1 MKKLFEGFLYL
12 NVAVGSLFFVVWLWT
27 TFPAFLSVPA
37 EGSPAIDSP
46 LPSSENASSLHPP
59 SSPPPPIKEANPV
72 PNSPSG
78 SASPPPT
85 NDGSRTGNNLAI
97 PSNKGADV
105 SNPAPPSDTLKNN
118 LAISRKG
125 ASVTNTAPPSGTS
138 KKNNSIPLPPNPS
151 SSAGLENS
159 QLPPS
164 PQGEDN
170 SIPHPP
176 DPSSAELEDNQ
187 LPSSSL
193 QGKEKI
199 LEESET
205 SSNKAIKSGTAK
217 DLQGITQKVADIYE
231 MLSNYQYDSEDRRD
245 PFAPF
250 QVEEQP
256 TTVEGVVEED
266 TPPTYPTGK
275 YSIEEIKLV
284 GIKWNSKIGPSKAL
298 FKTPDQKLH
307 QLQKNDRIGDKRAVI
322 YQLKEDE
329 VIILEPRM
337 ANLISKKEKSYT
349 PIILR
354 MARLRS
360 KDKTQS
366 LGKYTSSSPSLPPS
380 SSSSSSSSPSLPPS
394 SSSPSLPP
402 SSSPTPLLPSNSN
415 SAPPPAD
422 SDMLDGGA

>member
-1 MKKLFEGFLYL
+1 MKKLFEVFLYL

-37 EGSPAIDSP
+37 EGSPAIGSP
-46 LPSSENASSLHPP
+46 PPSSENTSSPHPP
-59 SSPPPPIKEANPV
+59 SSPPPPIKEANPGSG
-72 PNSPSG
+72 SPSG
-78 SASPPPT
+78 SASPLPT
-85 NDGSRTGNNLAI
+85 NKSRTGNNLAI
-97 PSNKGADV
+97 PRKGASI
-105 SNPAPPSDTLKNN
+105 SNPAPPPPSGTPKNN
-118 LAISRKG
+118 LAIPRKG
-125 ASVTNTAPPSGTS
+125 ASISNPAPPPPSGTP
-138 KKNNSIPLPPNPS
+138 KKDNSIPLPPDP

-164 PQGEDN
+164 PQGKEN

-176 DPSSAELEDNQ
+176 DPSSAGLENSQ
-187 LPSSSL
+187 LPPSP
-193 QGKEKI
+193 QGKENF

-217 DLQGITQKVADIYE
+217 DLQGITQKIADIYE

-250 QVEEQP
+250 FQVEEQP
-256 TTVEGVVEED
+256 IVKGVVVEED

-275 YSIEEIKLV
+275 YPIEEIKLV

-298 FKTPDQKLH
+298 FKTPDQQLH

-329 VIILEPRM
+329 VVILEPRRGRG
-337 ANLISKKEKSYT
+337 NLISKKEKSYT

-354 MARLRS
+354 MARGLS
-360 KDKTQS
+360 KDKNQS
-366 LGKYTSSSPSLPPS
+366 LGKYTSS
-380 SSSSSSSSPSLPPS
+380 SSSSSSSSPSLP
-394 SSSPSLPP
+394 
-402 SSSPTPLLPSNSN
+402 SSSPTLLPSNPN
-415 SAPPPAD
+415 TVPPP
-422 SDMLDGGA
+422 GP